1 MERTRATAELGNAA
15 QSLVAA
21 INARRILDVA
31 LLLPEGMAG
40 DLGRRERFMKLL
52 KDFEPRA
59 TLGPIEVPTLGQT
72 GAEARFAVSFS
83 WRGDFGVDRRKT
95 GHFLGMV
102 RREES
107 GWRFQ
112 GARLLDAVP

>member
-1 MERTRATAELGNAA
+1 M
-15 QSLVAA
+15 
-21 INARRILDVA
+21 
-31 LLLPEGMAG
+31 LPEGLAG
-40 DLGRRERFMKLL
+40 DLGRRERFMKLV

-59 TLGPIEVPTLGQT
+59 TLGTIDAAVLNQT

-95 GHFLGMV
+95 GRFLGVV

-112 GARLLDAVP
+112 GARLLEAVP

>member
-1 MERTRATAELGNAA
+1 M
-15 QSLVAA
+15 
-21 INARRILDVA
+21 
-31 LLLPEGMAG
+31 LPEGMAG
-40 DLGRRERFMKLL
+40 DLGRRERFMRLL

-59 TLGPIEVPTLGQT
+59 VLGTVDAPALSQA

-83 WRGDFGVDRRKT
+83 WRGDFGVDRRKS
-95 GHFLGMV
+95 GRFLGFV
-102 RREES
+102 RHEES